1 VWMGVVLDDGETDSM
16 KGGHREG
23 FYTRGEIVLDRDQHD
38 LRRIGSVFGQFSE
51 TDLLSFPTFPA
62 LQFKP
67 TTAHNCS
74 FASSA
79 RVSLMQTSSNRHY
92 PWQDTPSFCLVQSIP
107 FLSPLKRGGAVQSTL
122 PRGQSVAFGT
132 CMALELLN
140 SKLMDTLGTC
150 RRPHNFAPFNH
161 VMD

>member
-1 VWMGVVLDDGETDSM
+1 MFELKEDCDIVWMGVVLDDGETDSM

-74 FASSA
+74 SCLFGTRILDANLINSALPLAGYAQLLSSSIYSVPISTQARRGCSIHASA
-79 RVSLMQTSSNRHY
+79 RSVCGLRHMHG
-92 PWQDTPSFCLVQSIP
+92 S
-107 FLSPLKRGGAVQSTL
+107 
-122 PRGQSVAFGT
+122 
-132 CMALELLN
+132 
-140 SKLMDTLGTC
+140 
-150 RRPHNFAPFNH
+150 
-161 VMD
+161 